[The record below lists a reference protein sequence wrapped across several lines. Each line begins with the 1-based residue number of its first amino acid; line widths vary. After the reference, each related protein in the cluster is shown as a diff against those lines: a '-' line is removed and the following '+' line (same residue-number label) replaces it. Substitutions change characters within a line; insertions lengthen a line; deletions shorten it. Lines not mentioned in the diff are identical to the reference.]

1 MQRRESRETI
11 SKMTLA
17 IVCITP
23 NIPGSISWRAVLTVD
38 RLSELVNQI
47 TDTLVEM
54 QNGDEV
60 EEWWFLAKTIETR
73 TPFFFFF
80 SKENHSR
87 FIRSIRQLAR
97 CLLSVEPSFFTR
109 EIQGFTEEIVGEFV
123 VERIRDLG

>member
-1 MQRRESRETI
+1 
-11 SKMTLA
+11 MTLA

-60 EEWWFLAKTIETR
+60 EEWWFLAKTIET
-73 TPFFFFF
+73 PFFFFF
-80 SKENHSR
+80 EGK
-87 FIRSIRQLAR
+87 
-97 CLLSVEPSFFTR
+97 P
-109 EIQGFTEEIVGEFV
+109 
-123 VERIRDLG
+123 

>member
-1 MQRRESRETI
+1 
-11 SKMTLA
+11 MTLA

-60 EEWWFLAKTIETR
+60 EEWWFARENDWNEDS
-73 TPFFFFF
+73 FFFFYF
-80 SKENHSR
+80 RLVKYLIIPRGESV
-87 FIRSIRQLAR
+87 SIFMKFY
-97 CLLSVEPSFFTR
+97 E
-109 EIQGFTEEIVGEFV
+109 
-123 VERIRDLG
+123 